1 MRISDWSSDVCS
13 SDLLAPTLNAAVVV
27 QSRVRMSR
35 LKAYAGLFAEHGDF
49 DVPPYA
55 TVGLAWTATPALTA
69 AFDFQRI
76 AYSRVRALGND
87 FDAPGQPGD
96 RDGPGFGWRD
106 IHRSEAQTS
115 ELPSL

>member
-1 MRISDWSSDVCS
+1 MCVHVLVQTGESILLFVSSRRRHTRCALV
-13 SDLLAPTLNAAVVV
+13 TGV
-27 QSRVRMSR
+27 QTCA
-35 LKAYAGLFAEHGDF
+35 LPIYGDF

-87 FDAPGQPGD
+87 FYAQIGRAPCRERVCPYV
-96 RDGPGFGWRD
+96 
-106 IHRSEAQTS
+106 
-115 ELPSL
+115 

>member
-76 AYSRVRALGND
+76 AYSRARAPSSEERRVGKECVRSC
-87 FDAPGQPGD
+87 
-96 RDGPGFGWRD
+96 
-106 IHRSEAQTS
+106 RSRW
-115 ELPSL
+115 PP